1 LDFGFV
7 GPFIISIVAIVS
19 GCVVA
24 IVATIAR
31 NQVRALE
38 IRERI
43 AMIEKGLVPPPEVD
57 PGGFDREM
65 NRYDRRAMRRHGR
78 HGSFRHRRVG
88 ITFMGIGFGL
98 MVLIA
103 VSGDS
108 LREGLGVGGFFVV
121 LGLAFFINALFEPV
135 SASDAD
141 SPVTPKSQPPVE
153 GRHEDSRPSQWQ
165 PPSSPPEPH
174 A

>member
-1 LDFGFV
+1 LDFGYV
-7 GPFIISIVAIVS
+7 WPFIISVVAIVC

-57 PGGFDREM
+57 PTGFDREM
-65 NRYDRRAMRRHGR
+65 NRYDERATRRHDPD
-78 HGSFRHRRVG
+78 GSFRHRRVG
-88 ITFMGIGFGL
+88 IILIGIGFGL
-98 MVLIA
+98 IMLIA

-108 LREGLGVGGFFVV
+108 LREGLGVGGFFVA
-121 LGLAFFINALFEPV
+121 LGLAFLVNAVFEPF
-135 SASDAD
+135 SASAAAR
-141 SPVTPKSQPPVE
+141 PPAPPSQQPGSGP
-153 GRHEDSRPSQWQ
+153 RPDSRPSQ
-165 PPSSPPEPH
+165 
-174 A
+174 

>member
-1 LDFGFV
+1 MDFGFV
-7 GPFIISIVAIVS
+7 WPFIISI
-19 GCVVA
+19 VA

-57 PGGFDREM
+57 PSGFDREM
-65 NRYDRRAMRRHGR
+65 NRYDKRAMRRHDPD
-78 HGSFRHRRVG
+78 GSFRHRRVG
-88 ITFMGIGFGL
+88 IILIGIGFGL
-98 MVLIA
+98 IMLIA

-121 LGLAFFINALFEPV
+121 LGLAFFINGLFE
-135 SASDAD
+135 SDSVPDAGR
-141 SPVTPKSQPPVE
+141 PPAPQSQPTVADPRE
-153 GRHEDSRPSQWQ
+153 GSRPS
-165 PPSSPPEPH
+165 P
-174 A
+174 

>member
-1 LDFGFV
+1 LDFGYV
-7 GPFIISIVAIVS
+7 WPFIISVVAIVC

-57 PGGFDREM
+57 PTGFDREM
-65 NRYDRRAMRRHGR
+65 NRYDKRAMSRHDQD
-78 HGSFRHRRVG
+78 GSFRHRRVG
-88 ITFMGIGFGL
+88 IILIGIGFGL
-98 MVLIA
+98 IVLIA

-121 LGLAFFINALFEPV
+121 LGLAFFINGLFESD
-135 SASDAD
+135 SAPDAGR
-141 SPVTPKSQPPVE
+141 PPAPQSQPTVSDPRE
-153 GRHEDSRPSQWQ
+153 GSRPS
-165 PPSSPPEPH
+165 P
-174 A
+174 